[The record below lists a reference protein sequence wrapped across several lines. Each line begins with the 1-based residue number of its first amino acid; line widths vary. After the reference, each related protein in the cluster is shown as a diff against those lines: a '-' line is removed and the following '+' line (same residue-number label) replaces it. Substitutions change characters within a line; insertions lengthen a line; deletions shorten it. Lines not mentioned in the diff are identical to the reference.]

1 MSKLYREKIDQ
12 LQAAEQRLLEQK
24 AEAQR
29 AARTLTEQARRDGD
43 GLVREAQNAVKV
55 LENEAMQRA
64 GEAGQELPGFEMR
77 PYILR
82 AVKVVGDDDAALQ
95 SARLH
100 ILPQRGQLFR
110 NGHGAHPFSR
120 NSIAHFP
127 QNSTPVCAIVRA
139 AARTFIYRV

>member
-29 AARTLTEQARRDGD
+29 AARALAEQARRDGD

-64 GEAGQELPGFEMR
+64 GEAGRQQAEQRMDTAG
-77 PYILR
+77 R
-82 AVKVVGDDDAALQ
+82 AIVEKVVK
-95 SARLH
+95 R
-100 ILPQRGQLFR
+100 
-110 NGHGAHPFSR
+110 
-120 NSIAHFP
+120 
-127 QNSTPVCAIVRA
+127 
-139 AARTFIYRV
+139 

>member
-29 AARTLTEQARRDGD
+29 ARRDGD

-64 GEAGQELPGFEMR
+64 GEAGQ
-77 PYILR
+77 
-82 AVKVVGDDDAALQ
+82 AADAALRSDAERTCTAIRQ
-95 SARLH
+95 QAE
-100 ILPQRGQLFR
+100 QRMDTAVR
-110 NGHGAHPFSR
+110 
-120 NSIAHFP
+120 
-127 QNSTPVCAIVRA
+127 AIVEKVVKR
-139 AARTFIYRV
+139 